1 MQINKYALN
10 KAQELYEI
18 SLQNTML
25 NRKQTHGALQDKL
38 NNWINDIRLYEKG
51 LKMFTSLD
59 VQSQLSKY
67 LLKSLGS
74 DFCNEIACY
83 VALESDL
90 KFASSLTS
98 QLTNE
103 QKNRIIAECESTF
116 KQPLTALN
124 KSLNESV
131 EDFLNAAENM
141 LNVCS
146 MILKKIDKKKDK

>member
-1 MQINKYALN
+1 MN
-10 KAQELYEI
+10 KAQELYEV
-18 SLQNTML
+18 SLQNTMQ
-25 NRKQTHGALQDKL
+25 NRKQTHSTLQDKL

-51 LKMFTSLD
+51 LKMFTSAD

-74 DFCNEIACY
+74 EFCNEITYY

-90 KFASSLTS
+90 NFVSSITP

-116 KQPLTALN
+116 KQPLTTLN
-124 KSLNESV
+124 KSLNENI
-131 EDFLNAAENM
+131 EEFLNAAENM
-141 LNVCS
+141 LGVCS